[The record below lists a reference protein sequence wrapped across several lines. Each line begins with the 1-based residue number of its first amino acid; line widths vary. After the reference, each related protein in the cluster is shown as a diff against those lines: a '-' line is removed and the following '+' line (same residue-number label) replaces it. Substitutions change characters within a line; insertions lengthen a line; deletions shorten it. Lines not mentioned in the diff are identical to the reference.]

1 MTIRP
6 AVDSDGAQLRA
17 LIAPIFAEYENCLF
31 VDEEFPELAAPA
43 SHYAAKGGRLFVAER
58 DGRVVGSLAAAL
70 VQPGVGELFKV
81 YASAE
86 TRGTGL
92 SHRLYGLGENLL
104 RERGAREIVLWSDT
118 RFARGHAFY
127 EKLGFTREP
136 VVRYLAD
143 VSATWEYFYRK
154 PLP

>member
-1 MTIRP
+1 MKIRE
-6 AVDSDGAQLRA
+6 ATDSDGAALRA
-17 LIAPIFAEYENCLF
+17 LIAPIFAEYDNCLF
-31 VDEEFPELAAPA
+31 VDDEFPELAAPA

-70 VQPGVGELFKV
+70 VQPGSGELFKV
-81 YASAE
+81 YASGE

-92 SHRLYGLGENLL
+92 SHQLYALGESLM
-104 RERGAREIVLWSDT
+104 RDRGAREMVLWTDT

-127 EKLGFTREP
+127 EKLGFERQP

-143 VSATWEYFYRK
+143 VSATWEFFYRK
-154 PLP
+154 RLG